1 MLHYVQGRNTED
13 IDLIISVSSL
23 QALPEIALTSQE
35 NNFARGTFATLQID
49 FLLTRNPFFAMV
61 QRRYAT
67 IKPFRERDI
76 PCATVEGLLLLK
88 LYALPSLYRQGN
100 FARVGLYENDIATLM
115 HDYRP
120 DLGPL
125 FEELEPYLS
134 ASDIAT
140 LRDIVA
146 DIQHP
151 GAACGDS
158 DLPKHDHLYAWRH
171 TDRRRRPSVSG
182 GVAQCRSRHLGAHG
196 PSHLSPVLP
205 RPQF

>member
-1 MLHYVQGRNTED
+1 LGYGKKLTNSGPLRKSADKHSIYP
-13 IDLIISVSSL
+13 
-23 QALPEIALTSQE
+23 LPEIAITSQK
-35 NNFARGTFATLQID
+35 NNFARGTFATLQIA

-67 IKPFRERDI
+67 IKPFGERDI

-100 FARVGLYENDIATLM
+100 FARVGLYENDIAMLM
-115 HDYRP
+115 HDYQP

-125 FEELEPYLS
+125 FEELEPHLS

-146 DIQHP
+146 DI
-151 GAACGDS
+151 
-158 DLPKHDHLYAWRH
+158 RH
-171 TDRRRRPSVSG
+171 RIERFGQGFGEKP
-182 GVAQCRSRHLGAHG
+182 
-196 PSHLSPVLP
+196 
-205 RPQF
+205 